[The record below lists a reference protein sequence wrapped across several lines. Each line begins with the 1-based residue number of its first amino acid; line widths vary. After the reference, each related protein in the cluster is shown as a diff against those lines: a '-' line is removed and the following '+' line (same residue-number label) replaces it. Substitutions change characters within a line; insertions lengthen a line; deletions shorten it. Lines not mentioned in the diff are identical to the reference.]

1 MNQLV
6 ASLLHLGNF
15 LGATMNQLVLW
26 NQAGFRFK
34 AQSAPQGAQKN
45 KTVSMKTM
53 GFWEVFVE
61 VLEIYIQ
68 EEQLIVPLGF
78 GLFKVSCFF
87 LMDSFYHGNP
97 WDSSPFCNPCFK
109 NHQRLIN
116 QPLPNVPPSEIKGLN
131 NRRALLRGKPMGQA
145 RICPQA
151 SKRQLRQLNP
161 TSL

>member
-34 AQSAPQGAQKN
+34 AQRAPQGAQKN

-87 LMDSFYHGNP
+87 LNGFILP
-97 WDSSPFCNPCFK
+97 WESMGFITILYFK